1 MPLILVIHVLAA
13 VIWVGGMFFAHQI
26 LRPAVQ
32 ALDPAVRLPLWS
44 RTFARFFPWVWS
56 AVILLPA
63 TGYFMM
69 GRWFGF
75 AHAPLFV
82 NLMQGIGIVMILIYL
97 HVFFAPYAQLRRA
110 LAAQDLPA
118 AGRAISQIRVLVGTN
133 TLLGLLTI
141 AIAVGGSR

>member
-1 MPLILVIHVLAA
+1 MPLVLVIHVLAA

-26 LRPAVQ
+26 LRPAMQ
-32 ALDPAVRLPLWS
+32 PLEPGIRLPLWS

-56 AVILLPA
+56 TVILLPA
-63 TGYFMM
+63 TGYFLM

-82 NLMQGIGIVMILIYL
+82 NLMQGLGIIMILIYL
-97 HVFFAPYAQLRRA
+97 HVFFAPYARLKRA
-110 LAAQDLPA
+110 LAANDLPT
-118 AGRAISQIRVLVGTN
+118 AGQAISQIRVLVGTN

-141 AIAVGGSR
+141 AIAVAGGH